1 MRAKFFS
8 WLGRFITRHPWK
20 IVAAASVLTVFS
32 IAFAAAHLSIDA
44 DQDNLVSER
53 LTFHKRYKNFLR
65 EFGDQEYLYLV
76 VEAGNDLPKAK
87 EFVTKA
93 AERLSKLEDVREVTY
108 KIDNPALEKSFLL
121 LLNQEQL
128 KSLSDMV
135 SGGAFSIKEIAKLT
149 SLEEF
154 FGSIRGEVSKPV
166 STEDEKR
173 LSLGFR
179 FLDDLIVSIN
189 EAVVSGTPYQSK
201 MEQLFFGGESF
212 DTEGYLVTQNKRF
225 VICLIMPAK
234 DYETLAVI
242 EGPLGR
248 IRQAI
253 DETRK
258 EFPNINAGLTG
269 RPVLAADEMAASNRD
284 MNTAT
289 ALAVAAVAVLF
300 VISFKSFTR
309 PVLAVLSL
317 IMGISWTYGFVAVAI
332 GKLNL
337 LSIVFAIIL
346 VGASIEYGIHVV
358 ARYQEELSHHRH
370 IDEAVKRMLSAVGMA
385 DMTSALTTAA
395 AFATLLFT
403 NFLAL
408 QQLGA
413 IAGIGI
419 VFCLAAMLVVLPAML
434 VIRDHKRY
442 RGRAVPEGKIPAPAL
457 HIEFITRMYRRP
469 VALLVITAAVT
480 VILLPFARKVAFD
493 FNLLNLQAAGLE
505 SVAFERKLIDETDES
520 TWFANSIAGS
530 MKKSAS
536 LAGEFRKLQV
546 VKKVEDITTYV
557 PMDQKARMFIIR
569 RMAPHFDELKWI
581 IKDAEARTVKGA
593 SDPARLSGKLW
604 SFDSALSTLE
614 EKAFSAG
621 RIDAVEELE
630 GFRERI
636 AALADNLV
644 REPNAGARL
653 EEFEFSFFDDLR
665 DKLSILISGMH
676 PSPLK
681 LDDLPD
687 AIKQRFISKKGN
699 YAIYITPREDIW
711 NPDNLREFVKQIRE
725 IDPYVIGTPVEVY
738 ESSKIMIRAFLV
750 SAVLS
755 FFVIFVIALAD
766 FKSFRAALMVCLPL
780 FLGGAWLLCIM
791 GLMRIPFNL
800 ANFFAIP
807 IIIGVGVDSGV
818 HIMHRLRQ
826 ERSLASIGRATGT
839 SIMLTAASNAA
850 GFGMMMIASH
860 RGIASL
866 GQIMV
871 IGSVCCAAAALVVMP
886 AIAWHVMGL
895 KKRDSHI

>member
-1 MRAKFFS
+1 MRAKLFS
-8 WLGRFITRHPWK
+8 WLGRIIPGHPWK
-20 IVAAASVLTVFS
+20 IVAAALVLTVAS
-32 IAFAAAHLSIDA
+32 IVFAATHLSLDA
-44 DQDNLVSER
+44 DQDNLVSEK
-53 LTFHKRYKNFLR
+53 LAFHKRYKNFLR

-76 VEAGNDLPKAK
+76 IEAGNDLPRAKA
-87 EFVTKA
+87 FVRKA
-93 AERLSKLEDVREVTY
+93 AEKLSKLPDVREVTY

-121 LLNQEQL
+121 LLDQEQL

-149 SLEEF
+149 SFEEF
-154 FGSIRGEVSKPV
+154 FDSIRAEVSKPV
-166 STEDEKR
+166 SLEDEKR
-173 LSLGFR
+173 LSLGFK
-179 FLDDLIVSIN
+179 FLDDLITSLN
-189 EAVVSGTPYQSK
+189 DAVVNNIPYQSK

-212 DTEGYLVTQNKRF
+212 DPEGYLVTQNKRF

-242 EGPLGR
+242 EGPLAR

-253 DETRK
+253 GDTRK
-258 EFPNINAGLTG
+258 EFPGVSVGLTG
-269 RPVLAADEMAASNRD
+269 RPVLAADEMATSNRD

-289 ALAVAAVAVLF
+289 ALAIAAVAVF
-300 VISFKSFTR
+300 FIISFRSVTR
-309 PVLAVLSL
+309 PVLAILSL
-317 IMGISWTYGFVAVAI
+317 IMGISWTYGFVTLAV

-358 ARYQEELSHHRH
+358 ARYQEELSHHRNV
-370 IDEAVKRMLSAVGMA
+370 DEAIRRMLAAIGMA

-403 NFLAL
+403 NFFAL

-419 VFCLAAMLVVLPAML
+419 VFCLVAMLVVLPAML

-442 RGRAVPEGKIPAPAL
+442 GGRAVPAGKIPAPVL
-457 HIEFITRMYRRP
+457 HVEFITRLYRRP
-469 VALLVITAAVT
+469 ALLLFVAAVITL
-480 VILLPFARKVAFD
+480 ILLPFAGKVAFD
-493 FNLLNLQAAGLE
+493 FNLLNLQARGME
-505 SVAFERKLIDETDES
+505 SVEFERKLIDETDES
-520 TWFANSIAGS
+520 TWFANSVVGNI
-530 MKKSAS
+530 KKSAS
-536 LAGEFRKLQV
+536 MADEFRKLPA

-557 PMDQKARMFIIR
+557 PLDQKARMFIIR

-581 IKDAEARTVKGA
+581 IKNAEARTIKGA
-593 SDPARLSGKLW
+593 SDPMRLSGKLW
-604 SFDSALSTLE
+604 SFDSVLGSLE

-621 RIDAVEELE
+621 RIDAVEELG

-636 AALADNLV
+636 ASLADNLV
-644 REPNAGARL
+644 RGGEAGQRL
-653 EEFEFSFFDDLR
+653 SEFEFSFFDDLR

-676 PSPLK
+676 PAPLK
-681 LDDLPD
+681 LEDLPD
-687 AIKQRFISKKGN
+687 TIKQRFISKKGN

-711 NPDNLREFVKQIRE
+711 NPDNLREFVKQVRE
-725 IDPYVIGTPVEVY
+725 IDPYVVGTPIEVY
-738 ESSKIMIRAFLV
+738 ESSRIIIRAFLI
-750 SAVLS
+750 SAVLA
-755 FFVIFVIALAD
+755 FFVIFVIALFD
-766 FKSFRAALMVCLPL
+766 FKSVRAALMVCLPL
-780 FLGGAWLLCIM
+780 LLGGVWLLCIM
-791 GLMRIPFNL
+791 GLFKIPFNL

-826 ERSLASIGRATGT
+826 ERSLASIGRSTGT
-839 SIMLTAASNAA
+839 AIMLTALANAA

-860 RGIASL
+860 RGLASL

-871 IGSVCCAAAALVVMP
+871 IGAVCCAVAALVVMP
-886 AIAWHVMGL
+886 TVAWHVMGL
-895 KKRDSHI
+895 KKGR